1 MTGADLFR
9 NLFRDRETINF
20 APGQCVFKAG
30 DRGDTM
36 YIVIEGEVKIL
47 VGSRTVEVAGPGSIF
62 GELALIDDE
71 PRSATVV
78 AKTHCRLVTVD
89 HGEFCYMV
97 SEGPFF
103 ALEVMKVIAD
113 RLRKMDAR
121 FRSKTNQAHRT
132 RLPRGRIR
140 QRLPQSRA

>member
-1 MTGADLFR
+1 MTGAELFF
-9 NLFRDRETINF
+9 NLFQDREAMSF
-20 APGQCVFKAG
+20 APGEYVFKAG

-36 YIVIEGEVKIL
+36 YIVIEGKVKIL
-47 VGSRTVEVAGPGSIF
+47 VGSTTVEIAGPGSIF
-62 GELALIDDE
+62 GEMALIDNA

-78 AKTHCRLVTVD
+78 ARTHCRLVTVD
-89 HGEFCYMV
+89 QGEFLYMV

-121 FRSKTNQAHRT
+121 IRSEANRT
-132 RLPRGRIR
+132 RRTRSRRRRPGRR
-140 QRLPQSRA
+140 SPQSRA

>member
-1 MTGADLFR
+1 
-9 NLFRDRETINF
+9 
-20 APGQCVFKAG
+20 
-30 DRGDTM
+30 M

-47 VGSRTVEVAGPGSIF
+47 VGSATVEIAGPGSIF
-62 GELALIDDE
+62 GEMALIDDE

-89 HGEFCYMV
+89 QGQFQYMV

-121 FRSKTNQAHRT
+121 IRSDANQTRRT
-132 RLPRGRIR
+132 RPRRRRR
-140 QRLPQSRA
+140 QRRLPQRRA

>member
-9 NLFRDRETINF
+9 NLYRDREAMSFT
-20 APGQCVFKAG
+20 PGQYVFKEG

-47 VGSRTVEVAGPGSIF
+47 VGSTTVEIAGPGSIF
-62 GELALIDDE
+62 GELALIDE
-71 PRSATVV
+71 QPRSATVI
-78 AKTHCRLVTVD
+78 AKTHCRLAAVD
-89 HGEFCYMV
+89 QGEFCYMV

-103 ALEVMKVIAD
+103 ALQVMKVIAD

-121 FRSKTNQAHRT
+121 FRSKTNQARRT
-132 RLPRGRIR
+132 RSRKR
-140 QRLPQSRA
+140 RLPQRVR

>member
-9 NLFRDRETINF
+9 NLFRDRETMDFN
-20 APGQCVFKAG
+20 PGQCVFKAG

-47 VGSRTVEVAGPGSIF
+47 VGSTTVEIAGPGSIF

-89 HGEFCYMV
+89 QGEFCYMV

-103 ALEVMKVIAD
+103 ALQVMKVIAD

-121 FRSKTNQAHRT
+121 IRAETLRTRRSRFRRR
-132 RLPRGRIR
+132 RLPRS
-140 QRLPQSRA
+140 LPQRRA

>member
-1 MTGADLFR
+1 MTGAELFF
-9 NLFRDRETINF
+9 NLFHDREAMTF
-20 APGQCVFKAG
+20 APGECVFKAG

-47 VGSRTVEVAGPGSIF
+47 VGSTLVETAGPGSIF
-62 GELALIDDE
+62 GEMALIDNA

-78 AKTHCRLVTVD
+78 AKTHCRLVSVD
-89 HGEFCYMV
+89 QGEFQYMV

-103 ALEVMKVIAD
+103 ALEVMKVMAD

-121 FRSKTNQAHRT
+121 IRAMTNQARRT
-132 RLPRGRIR
+132 RLRKRR
-140 QRLPQSRA
+140 LRRRLPQSRA